1 MKTKMKRSR
10 LALLLTLLL
19 CLAPLFANPKDKK
32 KEHAKEPYALIYGT
46 VYGPDDHVV
55 QGVRVLIRKSD
66 AKKPKYELV
75 SDSRGE
81 FAQRVPVGPANY
93 VISADPKSFPKKTE
107 MKPGKEVTLHINA
120 DERQDTSLHLEK
132 K

>member
-1 MKTKMKRSR
+1 MRTSR
-10 LALLLTLLL
+10 LALFLSLLL
-19 CLAPLFANPKDKK
+19 CLAPLFAYPKDKK
-32 KEHAKEPYALIYGT
+32 KEHTKEPYALIYGT

-66 AKKPKYELV
+66 ANKPKYELV

-81 FAQRVPVGPANY
+81 FAQRVPVGPADY
-93 VISADPKSFPKKTE
+93 IISADPKSFPKKSE
-107 MKPGKEVTLHINA
+107 MKPGKEVKLHVRA